1 MSLSFEND
9 IRPLFRDRDVG
20 VMSYA
25 FDLSSYDGVKEHAE
39 AIYQRLANGSMPCD
53 GAWPPEK
60 IENFKQWK
68 DEGMEP

>member
-1 MSLSFEND
+1 
-9 IRPLFRDRDVG
+9 
-20 VMSYA
+20 MSYA

-60 IENFKQWK
+60 IEKFKQWK